1 MASEEESARCTCG
14 ARRYAAPGRSRARG
28 VGSGGPVGLLVRWS
42 CRAAKEPRDA
52 RTDAAERLC
61 FNPLSRRRNRSLGLD
76 RMTDRSVST
85 VRPAAPRSYRTPIRG
100 TDVVRSFVRIRNDR
114 AGMIPISCCCRGG
127 MGDFV
132 VRRSDISSS
141 AHDLVASVTGPR
153 GPVPAVVGVAASRG
167 GKAVDGR
174 AAAAG
179 RLTALQLDDDD
190 DVRFVV
196 LLIIEPPHLRQSHQE
211 EHPHQPVREI
221 LPELGGEVGG
231 DVVVVVIAAAVAQ
244 VPFGAFAAS
253 PASAAP
259 GQDLPQADLVGAVRS
274 ERAADVGQPEIGA
287 DQAVRI
293 HAGGLAALVA
303 GLDAQGVRRCGN
315 AAPHV
320 VAAIVA
326 DVIPADGVRENVL
339 TAVVV
344 AG

>member
-1 MASEEESARCTCG
+1 MLSTLGFPPPPPRKEISRWRARNESARCTCG

-174 AAAAG
+174 AA
-179 RLTALQLDDDD
+179 RRRTVDRTTA
-190 DVRFVV
+190 R
-196 LLIIEPPHLRQSHQE
+196 RRRRR
-211 EHPHQPVREI
+211 PVRR
-221 LPELGGEVGG
+221 
-231 DVVVVVIAAAVAQ
+231 VVDNRTTTSSTK
-244 VPFGAFAAS
+244 PSGRTPTPAS
-253 PASAAP
+253 PGDSS
-259 GQDLPQADLVGAVRS
+259 GAWR
-274 ERAADVGQPEIGA
+274 
-287 DQAVRI
+287 
-293 HAGGLAALVA
+293 
-303 GLDAQGVRRCGN
+303 
-315 AAPHV
+315 
-320 VAAIVA
+320 
-326 DVIPADGVRENVL
+326 
-339 TAVVV
+339 
-344 AG
+344 